1 MKEYKTLK
9 ALLNND
15 IFKEKLNLVLV
26 SKEEQITLSP
36 DRDIL
41 EIFEIAV
48 ILFQA
53 SDGKYYKVQVRND
66 RSDIISW
73 KNEKQFTLK
82 ETKSLDIREIGA
94 WEGENRYGNTLEAYY
109 DYYRPLGKG
118 KHLAKF
124 KQKNYR
130 TIEIEGYAEIAMEND
145 DVRLNPWINGTM
157 TSTYAGH
164 ELKVKDLERM
174 ADERGLRRAYIRT
187 FEL

>member
-1 MKEYKTLK
+1 MKTYKTLK
-9 ALLNND
+9 GLMNND
-15 IFKEKLNLVLV
+15 IFKEELNLVLIG
-26 SKEEQITLSP
+26 KEKQLTFNPKGQL
-36 DRDIL
+36 L
-41 EIFEIAV
+41 ERFEIVV

-53 SDGKYYKVQVRND
+53 SDGKYYKIQVQND

-82 ETKSLDIREIGA
+82 ETNSLDIREIGA
-94 WEGENRYGNTLEAYY
+94 WGGENRYGNTLEAFY
-109 DYYRPLGKG
+109 DYYRPLRKG

-145 DVRLNPWINGTM
+145 GVRLNPWVNDAM
-157 TSTYAGH
+157 TYKYAGH
-164 ELKVKDLERM
+164 DLKVKDLERM